1 MSGTLPATMTLQEIT
16 EKIRRFRDER
26 LEPLRFT

>member
-1 MSGTLPATMTLQEIT
+1 MSGTLPATITLQEII

-26 LEPLRFT
+26 DWGP

>member
-1 MSGTLPATMTLQEIT
+1 MSGTLPTTMTLQEIT

-26 LEPLRFT
+26 DWGI

>member
-1 MSGTLPATMTLQEIT
+1 MSGTRPATLTLQEIT

-26 LEPLRFT
+26 DWGI

>member
-1 MSGTLPATMTLQEIT
+1 MSGKLPTTMTLQEIT

-26 LEPLRFT
+26 DWRI

>member
-1 MSGTLPATMTLQEIT
+1 MSGTLATTMTLQEIT

-26 LEPLRFT
+26 DWGP

>member
-1 MSGTLPATMTLQEIT
+1 MSGTLPATLTLQEIT

-26 LEPLRFT
+26 DWGI

>member
-26 LEPLRFT
+26 DWGI